1 MGAGLEDLVADGY
14 RRIGVEIAAPGKS
27 VGKGLTQKSA
37 EEIGLH
43 PGIAVATPLIDAHS
57 GTVGRSILMLVH
69 HSTVGNLLIKTH

>member
-14 RRIGVEIAAPGKS
+14 KRIGIEIAAPGKS

-37 EEIGLH
+37 EEMGLN

-57 GTVGRSILMLVH
+57 GAVGRLIIIIMLVH
-69 HSTVGNLLIKTH
+69 RNAVEIC